1 MIHVKTSLC
10 KQEPTEHTYV
20 RFLFPDSI
28 SVSVISTENSIANS
42 NLLNMQMNAPSSL
55 CWPSRSPLT
64 AQMKLLIFLTNMTI
78 DDRAKML
85 PEGKDKLW
93 NFSFG
98 LFFNPST
105 QFTFILQ
112 TGHTYINP
120 YLLNPCTWTTPKW
133 YMINTTST
141 QTSFCSAKQSY
152 DR

>member
-1 MIHVKTSLC
+1 
-10 KQEPTEHTYV
+10 
-20 RFLFPDSI
+20 
-28 SVSVISTENSIANS
+28 VISTENSIANS
-42 NLLNMQMNAPSSL
+42 NWLNKQMNAPSFL
-55 CWPSRSPLT
+55 WWPYRSPLT

-112 TGHTYINP
+112 TGHTYINHTFLILAFGP
-120 YLLNPCTWTTPKW
+120 TPKCNT
-133 YMINTTST
+133 INSAST